1 MVNALRRKRANT
13 SHTSLTILLDAP
25 IYANLFDD
33 EGGEGYTLGGASCQ
47 VMQQLPSNR
56 NKRLAEVLS
65 FLLRR
70 LGSLFAEFLIR
81 QHEIDVA
88 KA

>member
-1 MVNALRRKRANT
+1 MFKSCSNSRAT
-13 SHTSLTILLDAP
+13 
-25 IYANLFDD
+25 
-33 EGGEGYTLGGASCQ
+33 E
-47 VMQQLPSNR
+47 

-70 LGSLFAEFLIR
+70 LGSLFAEFVIR

>member
-1 MVNALRRKRANT
+1 
-13 SHTSLTILLDAP
+13 
-25 IYANLFDD
+25 
-33 EGGEGYTLGGASCQ
+33 
-47 VMQQLPSNR
+47 MQQLPSNR

>member
-1 MVNALRRKRANT
+1 MTKAAKATPWAELRV
-13 SHTSLTILLDAP
+13 
-25 IYANLFDD
+25 
-33 EGGEGYTLGGASCQ
+33 Q

>member
-1 MVNALRRKRANT
+1 MFKPCGNCRVT
-13 SHTSLTILLDAP
+13 
-25 IYANLFDD
+25 
-33 EGGEGYTLGGASCQ
+33 G
-47 VMQQLPSNR
+47 

-65 FLLRR
+65 LLLRR
-70 LGSLFAEFLIR
+70 LGLLFAEFLIR